1 MSPLTKVFVF
11 TVTLLSVLLVSLT
24 VPFVAQVNTLNE
36 QRESA
41 EAQAAGSELTIRSLR
56 EQNASLNAQLEAGAA
71 LQSANAQQLEATNLQ
86 LQAELRQVRD
96 ELNQE
101 RQARIADQAT
111 ISSLSGTSNV
121 NSELVADL
129 QDQLR
134 SSQQRAV
141 EVESRITEVVTR
153 NNELESLAANLNAA
167 VRRLQEELQAASE
180 GGAAFVLG
188 GNTGTGTAAGG
199 TVGAEPVFGRITD
212 IAREPS
218 GTLVQLNIGSVDGV
232 ANNQRFVAYRNGS
245 ELVGRVRVQS
255 VDERVAIAVVESDG
269 GLQAGDAVVALGL

>member
-11 TVTLLSVLLVSLT
+11 TVTLLSILLVSLT
-24 VPFVAQVNTLNE
+24 VPFVAQVNTLD
-36 QRESA
+36 QAREDA
-41 EAQAAGSELTIRSLR
+41 VAQASGNVLTIRNLR
-56 EQNASLNAQLEAGAA
+56 QQNANLTAQLEAGAA
-71 LQSANAQQLEATNLQ
+71 VENATVQTLEANNLR
-86 LQAELRQVRD
+86 LEGELRRAQD
-96 ELNQE
+96 ELSRE
-101 RQARIADQAT
+101 RQARVADQAT
-111 ISSLSGTSNV
+111 INSLSGTSSV
-121 NSELVADL
+121 SSKLISDL

-134 SSQQRAV
+134 SSQRRTV

-167 VRRLQEELQAASE
+167 VRRLQEELQATSE

-188 GNTGTGTAAGG
+188 GGNSRGG
-199 TVGAEPVFGRITD
+199 ESSTEPVYGRITD

-232 ANNQRFVAYRNGS
+232 SSNQRFVAYRNGS

-255 VDERVAIAVVESDG
+255 VDERVAVAVVESDE